1 MEPLISIVTPSY
13 NQAQFLEQTIRS
25 VLEQNFSGLEYMVV
39 DGGSADGSVDII
51 RKYAADLSW
60 WVSEP
65 DQGQGDAIR
74 KCLARAGGKYIAWI
88 NSDDYY
94 LPGAIEQAVAA
105 LESKPDWGLVYGNVL
120 AVNETGEKI
129 NLLEYQPYQLEDLMQ
144 FQIIGQPAVFMRRE
158 VYEQAG
164 GISGSYHYLLDH
176 HLWLRMA
183 ALAPMAYIP
192 QTWAAA
198 RFHQAAKNT
207 AMAAQF
213 ASEAQQIA
221 AWMEQ
226 EAPFK
231 QRMAALTDKAWA
243 GAYRFGARYLSE
255 GRQYS
260 EALKMYHSAWQ
271 KNPQIVLRDWKR
283 VGVTVLGRLGLWK
296 RPVEA
301 Q

>member
-1 MEPLISIVTPSY
+1 MNPLVSIVTPSF

-39 DGGSADGSVDII
+39 DGGSADGSIDII
-51 RKYAADLSW
+51 RKYAGNLSW

-65 DQGQGDAIR
+65 DQGQGNAIR
-74 KCLARAGGKYIAWI
+74 KGLARAGGKYIAWI

-94 LPGAIEQAVAA
+94 LPGAIEQAVAV
-105 LESKPDWGLVYGNVL
+105 LESNPGWGLVYGNVM

-129 NLLEYQPYQLEDLMQ
+129 NLLEYQPYQLEDLMK

-207 AMAAQF
+207 AMAANF
-213 ASEAQQIA
+213 ASEAHQIA
-221 AWMEQ
+221 GWLEQ
-226 EAPFK
+226 EEPYK
-231 QRMAALTDKAWA
+231 QVMAAISDKVWA

-255 GRQYS
+255 GRQYKA
-260 EALKMYHSAWQ
+260 ALNMYRSAWQ
-271 KNPQIVLRDWKR
+271 RDPKVVLRDWKR
-283 VGVTVLGRLGLWK
+283 LGVTMLGRVGLWK
-296 RPVEA
+296 QRM

>member
-1 MEPLISIVTPSY
+1 MNPLVSIVTPSF

-25 VLEQNFSGLEYMVV
+25 VLEQNYSSLEYLVV
-39 DGGSADGSVDII
+39 DGGSTDGSIDII
-51 RKYAADLSW
+51 RNYAGDLAW

-74 KCLARAGGKYIAWI
+74 KGLARAGGKYIAWI

-105 LESKPDWGLVYGNVL
+105 LEANPDWGLVYGNVL

-183 ALAPMAYIP
+183 ALAPMGYIP
-192 QTWAAA
+192 RTWAVA

-207 AMAAQF
+207 AMAARF

-226 EAPFK
+226 EIPFK
-231 QRMAALTDKAWA
+231 HRMVAIADNVWA

-255 GRQYS
+255 GKLYT
-260 EALKMYHSAWQ
+260 EALKMYRSAWQ

-283 VGVTVLGRLGLWK
+283 LGVTFLGKLGLWK
-296 RPVEA
+296 QPLKS
-301 Q
+301 

>member
-1 MEPLISIVTPSY
+1 LNPLVSIVTPSF
-13 NQAQFLEQTIRS
+13 NQAQFLEQTICS
-25 VLEQNFSGLEYMVV
+25 VLEQNYSSLEYLVV

-51 RKYAADLSW
+51 RKYAGDLAW

-74 KCLARAGGKYIAWI
+74 KGLARAGGKYIAWI

-105 LESKPDWGLVYGNVL
+105 LEANPDWGMVYGNVL

-158 VYEQAG
+158 VYERAG

-183 ALAPMAYIP
+183 ALAPMGYIP
-192 QTWAAA
+192 RTWAVA

-207 AMAAQF
+207 AMAARF

-226 EAPFK
+226 EVPFK
-231 QRMAALTDKAWA
+231 HRMAAIADNVWA

-255 GRQYS
+255 GRLYT
-260 EALKMYHSAWQ
+260 EALKMYRSAWQ

-283 VGVTVLGRLGLWK
+283 LGVTFLGKLGLWK
-296 RPVEA
+296 QPLKS
-301 Q
+301 

>member
-1 MEPLISIVTPSY
+1 MNPLVSIVTPSF
-13 NQAQFLEQTIRS
+13 NQAQFLEQTICS
-25 VLEQNFSGLEYMVV
+25 VLEQNYSSLEYLVV

-51 RKYAADLSW
+51 RKYAGDLAW

-74 KCLARAGGKYIAWI
+74 KGLARAGGKYIAWI

-105 LESKPDWGLVYGNVL
+105 LEANPDWGMVYGNVL

-158 VYEQAG
+158 VYERAG

-183 ALAPMAYIP
+183 ALAPMGYIP
-192 QTWAAA
+192 RTWAVA

-207 AMAAQF
+207 AMAARF

-226 EAPFK
+226 EVPFK
-231 QRMAALTDKAWA
+231 HRMAAIADNVWA

-255 GRQYS
+255 GRLYT
-260 EALKMYHSAWQ
+260 EALKMYRSAWQ

-283 VGVTVLGRLGLWK
+283 LGVTFLGKLGLWK
-296 RPVEA
+296 QPLKS
-301 Q
+301 

>member
-1 MEPLISIVTPSY
+1 MNPLVSIVTPSF

-39 DGGSADGSVDII
+39 DGGSADGSIDII
-51 RKYAADLSW
+51 RKYAGNLSW

-65 DQGQGDAIR
+65 DQGQGNAIR
-74 KCLARAGGKYIAWI
+74 KGLARAGGKYIAWI

-94 LPGAIEQAVAA
+94 LPGAIEQAVAV
-105 LESKPDWGLVYGNVL
+105 LESNPGWGLVYGNVM

-129 NLLEYQPYQLEDLMQ
+129 NLLEYQPYQLEDLMK

-231 QRMAALTDKAWA
+231 QRMAAISDKVWA

-255 GRQYS
+255 GRQYKA
-260 EALKMYHSAWQ
+260 ALNMYRSAWQ
-271 KNPQIVLRDWKR
+271 RDPKVVLRDWKR
-283 VGVTVLGRLGLWK
+283 LGVTMLGRVGLWK
-296 RPVEA
+296 QRM